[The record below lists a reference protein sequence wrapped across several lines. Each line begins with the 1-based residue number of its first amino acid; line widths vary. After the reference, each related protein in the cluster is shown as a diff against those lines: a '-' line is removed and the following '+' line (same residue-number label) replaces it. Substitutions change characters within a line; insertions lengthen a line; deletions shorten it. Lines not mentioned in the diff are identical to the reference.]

1 MLTTQ
6 KMIDLRLF
14 HEIHVSEIR
23 EFQKC
28 NWAWYW
34 KYMEKWY
41 PLTHAKPLEFGTA
54 MHAAME
60 ARYNPKYYDKQE
72 VAEALAVVT
81 FTDINEKQLQ
91 NAKDAKGIFFDET
104 VIDDYNERRDLGIR
118 MLEYYFTAIVDK
130 EKDFKPVA
138 VEQNFIVPI
147 EDDMGVPIYCRCDQC
162 YKKWSDYQLDTELV
176 HSVDETPPM
185 FVGLPVVLEGKI
197 DLILEYSNGKVWVRD
212 WKNIG
217 RFSDTVEWLEND
229 LQLTLY
235 LWALWKM
242 NADIGGFEYFESK
255 KMAPEIPQPMKRRS
269 GGRLFSTA
277 KDKPY
282 EYDSYLKEIMV
293 GDPLAYEDGLY
304 EEYLNWLKLEGPQF
318 YRLTRVR
325 KSEKAMGMME
335 AILQDV
341 AYAVTSTREGV
352 RKMYPSPTKFGCIY
366 CDFRQPCIERMNGQP
381 YDDMMNSLFVQKEKH
396 YYE

>member
-34 KYMEKWY
+34 KYAEKWY
-41 PLTHAKPLEFGTA
+41 PLTNAKPLEFGTA

-91 NAKDAKGIFFDET
+91 NAKEAKGIFFDET

-147 EDDMGVPIYCRCDQC
+147 SNDINCYCEQC
-162 YKKWSDYQLDTELV
+162 KTKWNTYVSDNGFDGPV
-176 HSVDETPPM
+176 G
-185 FVGLPVVLEGKI
+185 FRGLPVVLEGKI
-197 DLILEYSNGKVWVRD
+197 DLILEYDNGKVWVRD

-229 LQLTLY
+229 LQLNLY

-242 NADIGGFEYFESK
+242 GADIGGFEYFESK
-255 KMAPEIPQPMKRRS
+255 KMAPEIPQPMKRRNK
-269 GGRLFSTA
+269 GKLYSTA
-277 KDKPY
+277 KDNPY
-282 EYDSYLKEIMV
+282 EFESYLNEIKE
-293 GDPLAYEDGLY
+293 GDPVAFEQGLY
-304 EEYLNWLKLEGPQF
+304 DEYLDWLKLEGPQF

-341 AYAVTSTREGV
+341 AYAITSTREGV
-352 RKMYPSPTKFGCIY
+352 RKMYPSPTKFGCIH

-381 YDDMMNSLFVQKEKH
+381 YDDMMNSLFVQKDKH

>member
-1 MLTTQ
+1 MLSIE

-28 NWAWYW
+28 HWAWYW
-34 KYMEKWY
+34 KYAEKWY
-41 PLTHAKPLEFGTA
+41 PLTNAKPLEFGTA

-60 ARYNPKYYDKQE
+60 ARYNPKHYDKQE
-72 VAEALAVVT
+72 IAEALAVVT
-81 FTDINEKQLQ
+81 FSDINQKQFEA
-91 NAKDAKGIFFDET
+91 AKAAKGIFFDET

-130 EKDFKPVA
+130 EKDFKPIA

-147 EDDMGVPIYCRCDQC
+147 SDIICYCEQCVAKWRMYVSDNDFDKPVP
-162 YKKWSDYQLDTELV
+162 
-176 HSVDETPPM
+176 
-185 FVGLPVVLEGKI
+185 FNGLPVVLEGKI

-229 LQLTLY
+229 LQLNLY

-242 NADIGGFEYFESK
+242 GADIGGFEYFESK
-255 KMAPEIPQPMKRRS
+255 KMAPEIPEPLTKRYR
-269 GGRLFSTA
+269 GKLYSTA

-282 EYDSYLKEIMV
+282 EFESYLEEVKQ
-293 GDPLAYEDGLY
+293 GDPAAFEAGAYDD
-304 EEYLNWLKLEGPQF
+304 YLDWLKVEGPQF
-318 YRLTRVR
+318 YRITKVR
-325 KSEKAMGMME
+325 KSEKAMEAME
-335 AILQDV
+335 VILRSI
-341 AYAVTSTREGV
+341 AFNITTTREGS
-352 RKMYPSPTKFGCIY
+352 RGTYPSPTKFGCIY
-366 CDFRQPCIERMNGQP
+366 CEFRQPCIERMNGQP

-396 YYE
+396 YYEV

>member
-1 MLTTQ
+1 MSTTQ
-6 KMIDLRLF
+6 ELIERRLF

-34 KYMEKWY
+34 KYAEKWY

-81 FTDINEKQLQ
+81 FTDINDKQLQ

-118 MLEYYFTAIVDK
+118 MLEYYFTAIVAK

-147 EDDMGVPIYCRCDQC
+147 TDIICYCEQC
-162 YKKWSDYQLDTELV
+162 AAKWRMYVSDNDF
-176 HSVDETPPM
+176 DKPM
-185 FVGLPVVLEGKI
+185 PFNGLPVVLEGKI
-197 DLILEYSNGKVWVRD
+197 DLILEYDNGKVWVRD

-217 RFSDTVEWLEND
+217 RFSDTVEWLDND
-229 LQLTLY
+229 LQLNLY

-242 NADIGGFEYFESK
+242 GADIGGFEYFESK
-255 KMAPEIPQPMKRRS
+255 KMAP
-269 GGRLFSTA
+269 
-277 KDKPY
+277 
-282 EYDSYLKEIMV
+282 
-293 GDPLAYEDGLY
+293 
-304 EEYLNWLKLEGPQF
+304 
-318 YRLTRVR
+318 
-325 KSEKAMGMME
+325 
-335 AILQDV
+335 
-341 AYAVTSTREGV
+341 
-352 RKMYPSPTKFGCIY
+352 
-366 CDFRQPCIERMNGQP
+366 
-381 YDDMMNSLFVQKEKH
+381 
-396 YYE
+396 

>member
-1 MLTTQ
+1 MLTTE

-34 KYMEKWY
+34 KYVEKWY
-41 PLTHAKPLEFGTA
+41 PLTNAKPLEFGTA

-81 FTDINEKQLQ
+81 FTDINDKQLQ
-91 NAKDAKGIFFDET
+91 NAKEAKGIFFDET

-147 EDDMGVPIYCRCDQC
+147 PNATGTGTTYCRCEQC
-162 YKKWSDYQLDTELV
+162 YKKWSDYQLKTELV
-176 HSVDETPPM
+176 YSVDETPPM

-229 LQLTLY
+229 LQLNLY

-242 NADIGGFEYFESK
+242 GADIGGFEYFESK
-255 KMAPEIPQPMKRRS
+255 KMAQR
-269 GGRLFSTA
+269 FH
-277 KDKPY
+277 
-282 EYDSYLKEIMV
+282 
-293 GDPLAYEDGLY
+293 
-304 EEYLNWLKLEGPQF
+304 
-318 YRLTRVR
+318 
-325 KSEKAMGMME
+325 
-335 AILQDV
+335 
-341 AYAVTSTREGV
+341 
-352 RKMYPSPTKFGCIY
+352 
-366 CDFRQPCIERMNGQP
+366 
-381 YDDMMNSLFVQKEKH
+381 SL
-396 YYE
+396 

>member
-1 MLTTQ
+1 MLNTQ
-6 KMIDLRLF
+6 EMIDLRLF

-34 KYMEKWY
+34 KYVEKWY
-41 PLTHAKPLEFGTA
+41 PLTNAKPLEFGTA

-81 FTDINEKQLQ
+81 FTDINDKQLQ
-91 NAKDAKGIFFDET
+91 NAKEAKGIFFDET
-104 VIDDYNERRDLGIR
+104 VIDDYNERRDLGIH

-147 EDDMGVPIYCRCDQC
+147 EDGVGLQLYCYCAQC
-162 YKKWSDYQLDTELV
+162 KTKWEKREADFM
-176 HSVDETPPM
+176 PKAM
-185 FVGLPVVLEGKI
+185 RFAGLPVVLEGKI

-229 LQLTLY
+229 LQLNLY

-242 NADIGGFEYFESK
+242 GADIGGFEYFESK
-255 KMAPEIPQPMKRRS
+255 KMAPEIPQPMKRRNK
-269 GGRLFSTA
+269 GKLYSTA
-277 KDKPY
+277 KDNPY
-282 EYDSYLKEIMV
+282 EFESYLKEIKE
-293 GDPLAYEDGLY
+293 GDPVAFEHGLY
-304 EEYLNWLKLEGPQF
+304 DEYLDWLKLEGPQF

-325 KSEKAMGMME
+325 KSKKAMGMME

-352 RKMYPSPTKFGCIY
+352 RKMYPTPTKFGCIY

>member
-6 KMIDLRLF
+6 EMIELRLF

-34 KYMEKWY
+34 KYVEKWY
-41 PLTHAKPLEFGTA
+41 PLTNAKPLEFGTA

-60 ARYNPKYYDKQE
+60 ARYNPKYYDQKD
-72 VAEALAVVT
+72 VAEALAIT
-81 FTDINEKQLQ
+81 TLADTNQKQFEA
-91 NAKDAKGIFFDET
+91 AKASKGIFFDES
-104 VIDDYNERRDLGIR
+104 VVDDYNERRDLGIR
-118 MLEYYFTAIVDK
+118 MLQYYFEYIVDK
-130 EKDFKPVA
+130 EKNFKPVA

-147 EDDMGVPIYCRCDQC
+147 EDDGVRFDCHCNQC
-162 YKKWSDYQLDTELV
+162 YDKWENRESDLPYG
-176 HSVDETPPM
+176 SN

-197 DLILEYSNGKVWVRD
+197 DLILEYDNGKVWVRD

-217 RFSDTVEWLEND
+217 RFSDNVEWLEND
-229 LQLTLY
+229 LQLNLY

-255 KMAPEIPQPMKRRS
+255 KMAPEIPEPMKRRT
-269 GGRLFSTA
+269 GGRIFSTS

-282 EYDSYLKEIMV
+282 EYESYLNEVKN
-293 GDPLAYEDGLY
+293 GDPLGFDAGLY
-304 EEYLNWLKLEGPQF
+304 DVYLDWLKAEGPQY

-325 KSEKAMGMME
+325 KTEKSMLVVE
-335 AILQDV
+335 EILQYV
-341 AYAVTSTREGV
+341 ADTITATREGA
-352 RKMYPSPTKFGCIY
+352 RNLYPTPTKFGCIY
-366 CDFRQPCIERMNGQP
+366 CEFRQPCIERMNGQP